1 MAKEATPSTRTAR
14 GNKNGNLGTFVDAV
28 TPEPKIVTENYLQL
42 HLLGNKSESPETNE
56 WIRQCI
62 DIVLSIREPEGKWS
76 YGETVAVNTLRKR
89 QILM

>member
-1 MAKEATPSTRTAR
+1 MAKEATPSTRSTR
-14 GNKNGNLGTFVDAV
+14 GSKNGNLGTFVDAV

-42 HLLGNKSESPETNE
+42 HLLVNKDDSPEAKD
-56 WIRQCI
+56 WIRQCV

-76 YGETVAVNTLRKR
+76 YGEQVAVNTLRKR